1 MTASCQQLSLKGNIT
16 YFTMAY
22 KKERDV
28 PILQMGEKS
37 ALDLIHQPDPQHNLL
52 FITPSVALCRRAI
65 TEGHYC

>member
-1 MTASCQQLSLKGNIT
+1 
-16 YFTMAY
+16 MAY

-52 FITPSVALCRRAI
+52 FITPSVALC
-65 TEGHYC
+65 